1 MQLTDSKEFLRQL
14 KKNLNTLRERE
25 AKYGRE
31 VPLHLL
37 NQIED
42 HERAITLTEQV
53 ARGEISEADW
63 QAALAPLLI
72 AVAPFRAAEQIV
84 ALLAQAVGGEPALA
98 PLRQTALAPLRQ
110 TNKGALIAA
119 EFEQD
124 PRTYARPLVKTLAQ
138 ALVSDA
144 DFAEQLK
151 ARLIELGQTVGS
163 ETGRYRATLTGKGS
177 IAQGPNASAA
187 SASGGGI
194 AIGGSVGGDVIAG
207 QPSESD

>member
-25 AKYGRE
+25 AKWASHP
-31 VPLHLL
+31 PLELL

-42 HERAITLTEQV
+42 HEQAITLTEQA

-63 QAALAPLLI
+63 HTALAPLLI

-84 ALLAQAVGGEPALA
+84 AILTQADASVATLA
-98 PLRQTALAPLRQ
+98 LRQTALAPLHQ
-110 TNKGALIAA
+110 TDKGALIAT

-124 PRTYARPLVKTLAQ
+124 PETYARSLVKTLAQ

-144 DFAEQLK
+144 AFAEQLK
-151 ARLIELGQTVGS
+151 ARLVELGQAAGS
-163 ETGRYRATLTGKGS
+163 KTGPYQATLTGRGS
-177 IAQGPNASAA
+177 IAQGPGASAA
-187 SASGGGI
+187 SASEGGI
-194 AIGGSVGGDVIAG
+194 AIGGSVGGDVNVG
-207 QPSESD
+207 KPPETD